1 MPIFRKRTKRS
12 AANSPPAERHPE
24 HDFRVVDHQI
34 LIDFAVPL
42 ASDGADEVLADL
54 LKHHAIEIIKDR
66 KQRGQPLEGIPVAR
80 ISALR
85 RGEPHEVA
93 VIKLDRSIERIDI
106 EIPDLVPKPE
116 AAGYDP
122 LAQLEKTLESRATP
136 SPDGR
141 TDDLAPLAEEL
152 RLTAGV
158 AAGLRSLGVD
168 PEQMTATD
176 LALGLL
182 QLSGYRVTERS
193 DGYQAVGHGS
203 TLLVVT
209 VDHEPGDHPELT
221 ERAVNSFLVA
231 LAGAKTDRALLITD
245 KYGPY
250 MIYQKERAN
259 PKAVFVTR
267 ERLQG
272 FVDAVAVDR

>member
-12 AANSPPAERHPE
+12 DSTPEPVEIHPD
-24 HDFRVVDHQI
+24 HDFRVVDHEI
-34 LIDFAVPL
+34 FIDFAVPL
-42 ASDGADEVLADL
+42 ASEGADEVLTEL
-54 LKHHAIEIIKDR
+54 LKHHAVEIIKDR
-66 KQRGQPLEGIPVAR
+66 KRRGQPLEGIPLAR
-80 ISALR
+80 VSAR
-85 RGEPHEVA
+85 RSGEPHEVG
-93 VIKLDRSIERIDI
+93 VIELDKSIERIDI
-106 EIPDLVPKPE
+106 EIPDLVPQPQM
-116 AAGYDP
+116 AGYDP
-122 LAQLEKTLESRATP
+122 LAKFDEGLQERATP
-136 SPDGR
+136 STDGR
-141 TDDLAPLAEEL
+141 TDELAPLGEQL

-158 AAGLRSLGVD
+158 AAGLRSFGVD

-176 LALGLL
+176 LGLGLL
-182 QLSGYRVTERS
+182 RLSGYQVTETR
-193 DGYQAVGHGS
+193 DGYRAEGHDA
-203 TLLVVT
+203 TIHVVI

-221 ERAVNSFLVA
+221 EKAVTSFLVGF
-231 LAGAKTDRALLITD
+231 AGARTQRAMLITD

>member
-12 AANSPPAERHPE
+12 EPSPQPVEAHPD

-34 LIDFAVPL
+34 LIDFSVPL
-42 ASDGADEVLADL
+42 ASDGADEVLTDL

-80 ISALR
+80 VSALR
-85 RGEPHEVA
+85 KGEPSEVA
-93 VIKLDRSIERIDI
+93 VIELDKSIERIDI
-106 EIPDLVPKPE
+106 DIPDRVPQPKM
-116 AAGYDP
+116 AGYDP
-122 LAQLEKTLESRATP
+122 LARFDESLESQAT
-136 SPDGR
+136 SRVDGR
-141 TDDLAPLAEEL
+141 SDELAPLGEEL

-168 PEQMTATD
+168 PEQMTATE

-182 QLSGYRVTERS
+182 RLSGYQVTERS
-193 DGYQAVGHGS
+193 DGYQAVGHGA
-203 TLLVVT
+203 TLLVGT

-221 ERAVNSFLVA
+221 EKAVNSFLIA
-231 LAGAKTDRALLITD
+231 FAGARTDRALLITD

-250 MIYQKERAN
+250 LIYQKERAN
-259 PKAVFVTR
+259 PKAVFITR